1 MGTHLVTRLVAEGH
15 DTAVIDMDRE
25 VTERIFA
32 EHGVVVFTGSAT
44 DLTVLEQAG
53 LKRADVAVAMT
64 GRDEA
69 NLAFCLLARYFGVPR
84 VLARMLNPQ
93 YEVPYRLVGA
103 TKIHSEADILVGSFL
118 TSIEYPQIGA
128 LMPVGKAELVVFEL
142 KLPATAP
149 VAGKTIAEIVRQEDF
164 PRPCLFIGVETA
176 TGLDVADGNT
186 VVQGG
191 TTVLMA
197 ARRPDLPRVLRC
209 LTDVGAAGD
218 DPDHARA
225 IQTLGQVPFLSGV
238 AHDDLS
244 DLLAGVALRAPPQ
257 GRHVVCRGPAGRP
270 AVRRRLGAAEA
281 GDAGRP
287 AGRPAA
293 ARLFRRAD
301 RAHRPAPDAHRRA
314 SSRTRSCS
322 PWKAAR
328 CAPWSCATR
337 SWPWSSPRRSPGRRA
352 RRHATGCAPR
362 YRSASNG
369 YAFDRI
375 ATSVTARPTAP
386 AVMKTSAMPRP
397 IPVPNQPPMS

>member
-1 MGTHLVTRLVAEGH
+1 MYVLVAGGGHMGTHLVTRLVAEGH

-25 VTERIFA
+25 VTDRIFA

-118 TSIEYPQIGA
+118 TSIEYPEIGA

-149 VAGKTIAEIVRQEDF
+149 VAGKTIAEIVRREDF

-218 DPDHARA
+218 DPDRARA
-225 IQTLGQVPFLSGV
+225 IQTLAQVPFLSGV
-238 AHDDLS
+238 AHDDLN
-244 DLLAGVALRAPPQ
+244 DLLAGSRFERHRKGGTLYAEGQPGDRLYVIVSGAVEAETRGGPPLVLRPPAQFGERTALTGQPRTRTVRVLEDAELLAVEGSALRA
-257 GRHVVCRGPAGRP
+257 VVLRNPFLAMEL
-270 AVRRRLGAAEA
+270 A
-281 GDAGRP
+281 
-287 AGRPAA
+287 
-293 ARLFRRAD
+293 
-301 RAHRPAPDAHRRA
+301 
-314 SSRTRSCS
+314 
-322 PWKAAR
+322 KAL
-328 CAPWSCATR
+328 SG
-337 SWPWSSPRRSPGRRA
+337 PGR
-352 RRHATGCAPR
+352 
-362 YRSASNG
+362 
-369 YAFDRI
+369 
-375 ATSVTARPTAP
+375 
-386 AVMKTSAMPRP
+386 
-397 IPVPNQPPMS
+397 

>member
-1 MGTHLVTRLVAEGH
+1 MYVLVAGGGHMGTHLVTRLVAEGH
-15 DTAVIDMDRE
+15 DTAVIDPDRQ
-25 VTERIFA
+25 VTDRIFA
-32 EHGVVVFTGSAT
+32 EHGVVVFNGSAT

-118 TSIEYPQIGA
+118 TSIEYPEIGA

-142 KLPATAP
+142 RLPAAAP
-149 VAGKTIAEIVRQEDF
+149 VAGKTIAEIVRLPDF

-209 LTDVGAAGD
+209 LTDVGAAGG
-218 DPDHARA
+218 DPDRGRA
-225 IQTLGQVPFLSGV
+225 IQTLAQVPFLSGL
-238 AHDDLS
+238 AHDDLN
-244 DLLAGVALRAPPQ
+244 DLLAGSRFERHRKGDTLYEEGQPGDRLYVIASGAVEVETRGRPPVVLRPPDSFGERTALTGQPRTRTVRVLEDAELLVVEGSALRAVVLRNPFLAMELAKALSAPP
-257 GRHVVCRGPAGRP
+257 R
-270 AVRRRLGAAEA
+270 
-281 GDAGRP
+281 
-287 AGRPAA
+287 
-293 ARLFRRAD
+293 
-301 RAHRPAPDAHRRA
+301 
-314 SSRTRSCS
+314 
-322 PWKAAR
+322 
-328 CAPWSCATR
+328 
-337 SWPWSSPRRSPGRRA
+337 
-352 RRHATGCAPR
+352 
-362 YRSASNG
+362 
-369 YAFDRI
+369 
-375 ATSVTARPTAP
+375 
-386 AVMKTSAMPRP
+386 
-397 IPVPNQPPMS
+397 